1 MRIKLMI
8 IGIKINKGAVCV
20 AFLEACGGIVQINK

>member
-8 IGIKINKGAVCV
+8 IGIKRGVVCCCVSVCV
-20 AFLEACGGIVQINK
+20 VRSILLQ